1 MPEDRGHLGQLR
13 ERSQN
18 WSRASSH
25 GSRPHSPEAEA
36 LPVGNLAPPNWAK
49 LRPPLIRAV
58 PGDKV
63 RDFAELVVVAIY
75 ALAAFAE
82 IAMLLIPAA

>member
-1 MPEDRGHLGQLR
+1 MSISNLVVHPEERGLHLSQLR

-18 WSRASSH
+18 
-25 GSRPHSPEAEA
+25 
-36 LPVGNLAPPNWAK
+36 LAD
-49 LRPPLIRAV
+49 LRPTLIPGAS
-58 PGDKV
+58 GDKV

-82 IAMLLIPAA
+82 IAMLIPTV